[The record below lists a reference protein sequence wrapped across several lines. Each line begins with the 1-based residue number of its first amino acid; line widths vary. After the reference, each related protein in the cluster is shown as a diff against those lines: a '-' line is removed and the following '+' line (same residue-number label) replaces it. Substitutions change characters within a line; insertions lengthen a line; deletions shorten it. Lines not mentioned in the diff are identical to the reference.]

1 MPTSRH
7 RPNEE
12 HVCPTP
18 ADSNAEDAALDRLSW
33 HNWLLIAGVM
43 ILTTLGLVTGL
54 LPPLRDR
61 VETLWP
67 WEQTET
73 ILMVG
78 LSVTVFLFTAH
89 LTRQQL
95 QVAKLRRHLR
105 ASRQESSERMQ
116 RHCDHLYAL
125 LTVSRA
131 VSTETNRQAIFDI
144 ITRACLDT
152 FDCRQVSLMLVDRA
166 TGDLEL
172 RSVTGEE
179 SSARLVGMRTQV
191 GEGIAGWVAQHRE
204 PLLLGPTVDASQYV
218 GFKPKDYSINASMVV
233 PIEVRGELVGVLN
246 VTNPN
251 NGKQYGAD
259 DLQAA
264 QVFAEHAGIT
274 CRHAEQAE
282 WMRQTIRG
290 LDDALQTRQESGSQ
304 AA

>member
-1 MPTSRH
+1 
-7 RPNEE
+7 
-12 HVCPTP
+12 
-18 ADSNAEDAALDRLSW
+18 
-33 HNWLLIAGVM
+33 
-43 ILTTLGLVTGL
+43 
-54 LPPLRDR
+54 
-61 VETLWP
+61 
-67 WEQTET
+67 
-73 ILMVG
+73 
-78 LSVTVFLFTAH
+78 
-89 LTRQQL
+89 
-95 QVAKLRRHLR
+95 
-105 ASRQESSERMQ
+105 MQ

-131 VSTETNRQAIFDI
+131 VSTETSRQSIFDI

-172 RSVTGEE
+172 RAVTGEE
-179 SSARLVGMRTQV
+179 SSEKLVGLRTQI

-204 PLLLGPTVDASQYV
+204 PLLLGPTVDTSQYV
-218 GFKPKDYSINASMVV
+218 GFKPRDYSINASMIV

-251 NGKQYGAD
+251 NGKQYGPD

-282 WMRQTIRG
+282 WMRQTIRR
-290 LDDALQTRQESGSQ
+290 LDDALQTQQEEGSR

>member
-1 MPTSRH
+1 MTSS
-7 RPNEE
+7 RPDPHKEV
-12 HVCPTP
+12 VCVDAKNP
-18 ADSNAEDAALDRLSW
+18 DAEDAALDRLSW

-78 LSVTVFLFTAH
+78 LSLMVFLFTAH
-89 LTRQQL
+89 LTRQQF
-95 QVAKLRRHLR
+95 QVVNLRRKLR

-116 RHCDHLYAL
+116 RHCNHLYAL

-144 ITRACLDT
+144 ITRACVDT

-179 SSARLVGMRTQV
+179 SSAKLVGMRTHV

-204 PLLLGPTVDASQYV
+204 PLLLGPTVDTSQYV

-259 DLQAA
+259 DLQAV

-282 WMRQTIRG
+282 WMRQTIRR
-290 LDDALQTRQESGSQ
+290 LDDALQSQ
-304 AA
+304 QDPSSRAA